1 MTQQAYFGAFIQKN
15 QNQDLEEML
24 AFLRLLQYYPQQP
37 RCGNK
42 LFGHMEKESD
52 IDTNVEYYSALKRG
66 EPCNMRQHG

>member
-42 LFGHMEKESD
+42 LL
-52 IDTNVEYYSALKRG
+52 DTWKKKVT
-66 EPCNMRQHG
+66 